1 MTDRARRLA
10 LTAIIAISAPM
21 SLALE
26 SVVRAYVMAP
36 EAEELRQFFSPT
48 LTLVAWGLA
57 AATIPFGILGAVL
70 RRIWVA
76 RLLIQHAAG
85 ELRKPL
91 ARLVLDR
98 FLLSASIPQI
108 PAIAATIVVM
118 LGARMPPAIVA
129 MVGSSAAILVQW
141 VLLERHL
148 HREGVLVGKVE
159 ASAPADA

>member
-1 MTDRARRLA
+1 MSDRARRLG
-10 LTAIIAISAPM
+10 LTVIIAVSAPI

-26 SVVRAYVMAP
+26 STVRSYLMAP
-36 EAEELRQFFSPT
+36 QAEELRQFFSPT
-48 LTLVAWGLA
+48 LTLIAWGLA
-57 AATIPFGILGAVL
+57 AATLPFGILGAVL

-76 RLLIQHAAG
+76 KLLIQHAAG

-129 MVGSSAAILVQW
+129 MVVSSAAILVQW
-141 VLLERHL
+141 GLLERHL
-148 HREGVLVGKVE
+148 HREGVLLGKVE
-159 ASAPADA
+159 ASPPPDA